1 MNNEDLHTMYN
12 MVDSLS
18 ADERKQL
25 IAYLIKPQREQ
36 DIRQIITQEELD
48 LIYSTAAQNWQK

>member
-1 MNNEDLHTMYN
+1 MNNEDLNTMYN

-25 IAYLIKPQREQ
+25 IAYLSKPQREQ

-48 LIYSTAAQNWQK
+48 LIYSTAVQNWQK